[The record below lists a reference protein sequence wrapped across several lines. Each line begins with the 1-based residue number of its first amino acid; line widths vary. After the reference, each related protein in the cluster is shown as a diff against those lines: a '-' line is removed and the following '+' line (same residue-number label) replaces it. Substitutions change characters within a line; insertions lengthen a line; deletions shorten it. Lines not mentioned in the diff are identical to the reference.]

1 MSVTVPEGYIVAW
14 VLRGMDVIRSV
25 TLNGHTYSDVI
36 CNITFRL
43 RVMNQHKRTITID
56 NSVEVLLDP
65 DVTPET
71 YTEFSKLTKEQA
83 TAWFESAIGVEMRDQ
98 MITRALAQ
106 LQNPDHMNF
115 VPVPWYIQDPVAQ

>member
-1 MSVTVPEGYIVAW
+1 
-14 VLRGMDVIRSV
+14 
-25 TLNGHTYSDVI
+25 
-36 CNITFRL
+36 
-43 RVMNQHKRTITID
+43 MNQHKRTITID
-56 NSVEVLLDP
+56 NSVEVLLNP

-83 TAWFESAIGVEMRDQ
+83 TAWFESAIDEDVRDQ

-115 VPVPWYIQDPVAQ
+115 VQVPWYIQDPAA